1 MEVVVTKPK
10 MPEKENEEQTFERY
24 ELPTDDIHEHAAEAK
39 SDAKSQDTAKNSN
52 SDEISKN

>member
-1 MEVVVTKPK
+1 